1 MNEFL
6 RSLAYYFRRRRFEDE
21 LDEEMRQHAALAG
34 RARFGNVTRWKE
46 ESRAMWSWTF
56 LDQFIQ
62 DLRYAVRAMLNNRA
76 FTALAV
82 VSLALGIGANTA
94 IFSFMDA
101 ILLRSLPVKDPESLA
116 MINWHMKGA
125 PFGGG
130 SKGVCF
136 GCAGAASVVHAMS
149 GSIYDSELGSTAA
162 ILPYPAFEVFQKSG
176 SSVFSTAFAFRKTGQ
191 LNVLINGQAS
201 AAGGEYVSSDYFH
214 GLGIPPAAGR
224 LLIADDDR
232 AGALP
237 VAVISFG
244 LAQAR
249 FGGAA
254 NASGASILIDN
265 IPFTVVGVTPPEFFG
280 VEPGDAPDVF
290 IPLRANLAVGDAA
303 FGGLAAAYLD
313 RNYYWVEMMA
323 RLRPGI
329 SLVQAQAA
337 LAGPFHQWV
346 ESTAKTERERAD
358 LPELKLAEGAG
369 GLDALRR
376 QYSKPLYVLM
386 ALVGFI
392 LAIACANVANLLLA
406 RATARRRE
414 MAVRLSMGAG
424 RWRVIRQLL
433 TESVLLALLG
443 GALGLLV
450 ARWSIRFLA
459 LLLETENIRASL
471 DWRVMGI
478 AAALSIATGLLFGLA
493 PALQST
499 RVDVTAALKET
510 RQAGHASRWPAPL
523 VVFQVAL
530 SFLILA
536 AAGLFIRTLSNL
548 QSVQLGFNRESLL
561 LFRLNARQAGHG
573 DADIASFYSD
583 LQKRFL
589 VIPGVRGASLSHVAF
604 IAAGSGTP
612 INVPGDPP
620 DMSTRLLYV
629 GPQFFRTMQ
638 IPMLLGRE
646 IEDRDGPGSREVAVV
661 SEQFARKNFGDEN
674 PIGRRLI
681 MAGRAPRDME
691 IVGVAKEARY
701 GGLKRAVPPVVYMPY
716 SQGAQRIVAGL
727 TFYLRTSGD
736 PLSYANTVR
745 EIVHQADSRVPVT
758 SVKTQA
764 AQIDG
769 TISQEIAFAKLG
781 TAFAILALAIAC
793 VGLYGTLSY
802 NVARR
807 TNEIGIRMALG
818 AQRTGVIQMILRDVL
833 AMVLLGLAIGVPVAL
848 ATSKFV
854 ASFLY
859 RTKPNDPLALAVG
872 VAAMLA
878 ASLLAGYSPARRASQ
893 VDPMAALRH
902 E

>member
-1 MNEFL
+1 
-6 RSLAYYFRRRRFEDE
+6 
-21 LDEEMRQHAALAG
+21 
-34 RARFGNVTRWKE
+34 
-46 ESRAMWSWTF
+46 MWGWTF
-56 LDQFIQ
+56 VEQLMQ
-62 DLRYAVRAMLNNRA
+62 DLRYTVRAINNNRA

-82 VSLALGIGANTA
+82 LSLALGIGANTA

-116 MINWHMKGA
+116 MIHWHMKGA

-136 GCAGAASVVHAMS
+136 GCSGAASVVHAMS
-149 GSIYDSELGSTAA
+149 GSIYDSESGSTAA

-176 SSVFSTAFAFRKTGQ
+176 SSVFSNVFAFRKTGQ
-191 LNVLINGQAS
+191 LNVSVNGQADAVS
-201 AAGGEYVSSDYFH
+201 GEYVSGDYFR
-214 GLGIPPAAGR
+214 GLAIPPAAGR
-224 LLIADDDR
+224 LLVVDDDR
-232 AGALP
+232 AGAP
-237 VAVISFG
+237 AVAVVSLA

-254 NASGASILIDN
+254 NAAGASILIN
-265 IPFTVVGVTPPEFFG
+265 NLPFTVVGVTPPEFFG
-280 VEPGDAPDVF
+280 TQPGETPDVF
-290 IPLRANLAVGDAA
+290 LPMHANLLLEEIP
-303 FGGLAAAYLD
+303 FGGGPAAMYLD
-313 RNYYWVEMMA
+313 QNFYWVEMMA
-323 RLRPGI
+323 RLRPGV

-337 LAGPFHQWV
+337 LADPFHRWV
-346 ESTAKTERERAD
+346 ESTAKTERERVD
-358 LPELKLAEGAG
+358 LPELKLVEGAG

-499 RVDVTAALKET
+499 RVDITAALKET
-510 RQAGHASRWPAPL
+510 RQAGHTKRWPAPL

-548 QSVQLGFNRESLL
+548 QSVQLGFKRENLL

-589 VIPGVRGASLSHVAF
+589 AIPGVHRVSLSHVAF

-612 INVPGDPP
+612 INVPGAPP
-620 DMSTRLLYV
+620 DMSTRLLYI
-629 GPQFFRTMQ
+629 GPGFFSTMR

-646 IEDRDGPGSREVAVV
+646 IDERDRSGSPEVAMV
-661 SEQFARKNFGDEN
+661 SEQFARKNFGDQN
-674 PIGRRLI
+674 PIGRRLM

-701 GGLKRAVPPVVYMPY
+701 GGLKREVPPVVYMPY
-716 SQGAQRIVAGL
+716 NQGAQRIVAGM
-727 TFYLRTSGD
+727 TFYLWTSGD

-745 EIVHQADSRVPVT
+745 ELVHQADARVPVT

-781 TAFAILALAIAC
+781 AAFAILALAIAC

-818 AQRTGVIQMILRDVL
+818 AQRTGVIRMILRDVL
-833 AMVLLGLAIGVPVAL
+833 AMVLLGLAIGAPVAL

-854 ASFLY
+854 GSFLY
-859 RTKPNDPLALAVG
+859 GMKPNDPLVLAGAV
-872 VAAMLA
+872 VAMLA
-878 ASLLAGYSPARRASQ
+878 AALLAGYAPARRASQ